1 MEETIQVLW
10 SEKNAVIVINDFDLD
25 EGEDGIN
32 IDAKLYELTE
42 EGIFEYT
49 QEELETYLSNF
60 FESAIQNA
68 INNMGIENGKDTK
81 ES

>member
-25 EGEDGIN
+25 VSENLAG
-32 IDAKLYELTE
+32 LYELSE